1 MERLHRGLVFVLPR
15 LRWAVKVRNFCF
27 RLQSKLEVRRFLGGW
42 SRLDLPSAA
51 AVADSEPWS
60 RVAGAWGGSPTDG
73 SAAFAFSTAV
83 LLKAMRRWS
92 SSRPGVG
99 GDCFWQP
106 PATAG
111 GGGVHRR
118 VVAEVL
124 GILMYFL
131 LFLGAFLQVLCWNS
145 YSVSYLGVSVF
156 VLDFVLF
163 T

>member
-1 MERLHRGLVFVLPR
+1 MVGEWIGLKFL
-15 LRWAVKVRNFCF
+15 AVASVAGDESLSRVG
-27 RLQSKLEVRRFLGGW
+27 EVRGA
-42 SRLDLPSAA
+42 SPADAA
-51 AVADSEPWS
+51 S
-60 RVAGAWGGSPTDG
+60 
-73 SAAFAFSTAV
+73 AFAFSTAV

-111 GGGVHRR
+111 SGGVHRR
-118 VVAEVL
+118 VVAKVP

-131 LFLGAFLQVLCWNS
+131 LFLGAFLQVLWWNS